1 MNIDEIVLRLK
12 DKYPTIRTELNY
24 SNAHELLFAVI
35 LSAQCTDKRVNI
47 VTKELFAKYKTV
59 EDYADAD
66 INELKKIIRSTGF
79 YNNKVKNIIGAAKKL
94 RDEFGSKVPDRM
106 EDLITLPGVARKTA
120 NVVLYE
126 WFDKNEG
133 IAVDTHVSRI
143 TQRLGITKETKPEK
157 IEKGLIEKIP
167 NRELGGFSMRLVQF
181 GRDVCQAKKPD
192 CANCPMK
199 DICPSAFKFD
209 K

>member
-66 INELKKIIRSTGF
+66 IEELKGIIHSTGF
-79 YNNKVKNIIGAAKKL
+79 YNNKAKNIIGAAKKL
-94 RDEFGSKVPDRM
+94 RDDFGSQVPDNM
-106 EDLITLPGVARKTA
+106 NDLITLPGVARKTA

-133 IAVDTHVSRI
+133 VAVDTHVSRI

-157 IEKGLIEKIP
+157 IEKDLIKKIP
-167 NRELGGFSMRLVQF
+167 ILN
-181 GRDVCQAKKPD
+181 
-192 CANCPMK
+192 
-199 DICPSAFKFD
+199 
-209 K
+209 